1 MLASRQWRAV
11 LSKLNR
17 QFECDSQTFVASFF
31 VLTSILS
38 NEFFSCPVKIL
49 NCKLDTSNSSRQ
61 VPATVLIP
69 GQ

>member
-1 MLASRQWRAV
+1 
-11 LSKLNR
+11 
-17 QFECDSQTFVASFF
+17 